1 MLIEFFTVIIG
12 IIIILIL
19 AEITVRSALK
29 LGNHYGWSGS
39 FVGLTILSIGTSIPE
54 IMSAIIGSINI
65 LQQPLTKKVLS
76 GLIVGQNVG
85 SDIFQQSFVLAIVAL
100 IGTIVV
106 IKKDLFKEMGGL
118 IIGATLFWLLAADG
132 IVSKI
137 DGFILVASYI
147 SYLIYL
153 YVNRKH
159 KKIIAKYNLT
169 QNEVSKQILLITIA
183 FTSMAFVADKVLN
196 TSESL
201 VANLPIS
208 ASFFGV
214 IILGVAS
221 ALPELTTAI
230 VGILKKEK
238 GISTGV
244 LIGSNITNP
253 LFGLG
258 LGSLISSYVVPKV
271 TIIYDLPFKIGTALL
286 IGYFLI
292 RNEKIEKKEA
302 IFLII
307 LFIGYLYIRN
317 THFPIDF

>member
-1 MLIEFFTVIIG
+1 
-12 IIIILIL
+12 
-19 AEITVRSALK
+19 
-29 LGNHYGWSGS
+29 
-39 FVGLTILSIGTSIPE
+39 
-54 IMSAIIGSINI
+54 MSAIIGSINI

>member
-1 MLIEFFTVIIG
+1 MLIEFSTVIVG
-12 IIIILIL
+12 IAVILFL
-19 AEITVRSALK
+19 ADVTVKSALK

-65 LQQPLTKKVLS
+65 LQNPSTQKVIS

-85 SDIFQQSFVLAIVAL
+85 SDIFQQSFVLAIVGI
-100 IGTIVV
+100 IGTIFV

-118 IIGATLFWLLAADG
+118 ILGAILFWLLAADG
-132 IVSKI
+132 KISRI
-137 DGFILVASYI
+137 DGFILVISYI

-153 YVNRKH
+153 DVNRKH
-159 KKIIAKYNLT
+159 KKINAKYNLT
-169 QNEVSKQILLITIA
+169 QNDVFKQLSLIILVFAL
-183 FTSMAFVADKVLN
+183 MAFVADKVLN

-201 VANLPIS
+201 VNTLPIS

-214 IILGVAS
+214 ILLGVAS

-230 VGILKKEK
+230 IGIIKKEK
-238 GISTGV
+238 GVSTGV

-258 LGSLISSYVVPKV
+258 IGSLISSYIVPRV
-271 TIIYDLPFKIGTALL
+271 TIFYDLPFKIGTALL
-286 IGYFLI
+286 IGYFLLK
-292 RNEKIEKKEA
+292 NGKLEKKEA
-302 IFLII
+302 IFLIM
-307 LFIGYLYIRN
+307 LFLAYLYIRN
-317 THFPIDF
+317 IYFPIDF